1 MTLGCTTWPDGLYQW
16 GTGLCGVHRI
26 HLPSITGKYGP
37 GEKAY
42 FPSNCGRKTKKNNF
56 HNRAKCGNIA
66 TLMFSEPQWVR
77 YLFASILANKISRVQ

>member
-1 MTLGCTTWPDGLYQW
+1 MTLGCTTWHYPASTCHQSQANM
-16 GTGLCGVHRI
+16 VQ
-26 HLPSITGKYGP
+26 
-37 GEKAY
+37 EKKLTSLQIVAE
-42 FPSNCGRKTKKNNF
+42 KQKKNNF